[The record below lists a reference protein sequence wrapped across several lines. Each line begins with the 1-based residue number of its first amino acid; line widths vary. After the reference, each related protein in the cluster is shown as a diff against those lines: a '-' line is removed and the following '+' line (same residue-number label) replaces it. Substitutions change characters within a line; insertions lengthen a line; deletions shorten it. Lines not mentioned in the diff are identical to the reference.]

1 LEIVIMKT
9 TKQGVR
15 EAKQLFRMCL
25 LDGRVDEDRARLV
38 VQKVLQWKRRGYQ
51 TLLKHFMRF
60 LKLEHDRH
68 AAEIESAVPLSTDLR
83 ARVQMGL
90 QTVYGPGLTLS
101 FAQNPVLI
109 GGMRIKV
116 GTDVYDSSV
125 RSVLAALARKFGITN
140 SN

>member
-1 LEIVIMKT
+1 LEIAVMKT
-9 TKQGVR
+9 TKQSVR

-25 LDGRVDEDRARLV
+25 LDGRVDEGRARLV
-38 VQKVLQWKRRGYQ
+38 VQKVLQLKRRGYQ
-51 TLLKHFMRF
+51 TLLKHFMRL
-60 LKLEHDRH
+60 LKLDYDRH
-68 AAEIESAVPLSTDLR
+68 AAKIESAVPLPTDLR

-90 QTVYGPGLTLS
+90 QTVYGPGLTLL

-116 GTDVYDSSV
+116 GTDVYDNSV
-125 RSVLAALARKFGITN
+125 RSALAALATKFGITN